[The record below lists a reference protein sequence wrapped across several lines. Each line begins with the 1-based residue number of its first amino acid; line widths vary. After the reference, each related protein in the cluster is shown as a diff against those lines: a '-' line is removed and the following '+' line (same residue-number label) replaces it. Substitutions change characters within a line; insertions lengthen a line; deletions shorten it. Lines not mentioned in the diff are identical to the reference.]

1 MSTNLFQTAMSNIGA
16 SIGSSVTSGLNT
28 LTSYLPSGAQSFL
41 SGVGKYTGITTQSI
55 GDFVGD
61 IFTGSVNLYDA
72 SNATK
77 FSDLPQPGAI
87 TGVGPSGA
95 KQLAAAGRAQMI
107 PFGSSDRIS
116 RAMQDQRVQQKL
128 IKMSQNYNI
137 PSPNIR
143 AGMNISLAS
152 ARAPSATLSRKYTT
166 VKK

>member
-1 MSTNLFQTAMSNIGA
+1 MNLFQTAMTNIGKN
-16 SIGSSVTSGLNT
+16 IGSSVTSGLNT

-61 IFTGSVNLYDA
+61 IFAGNANLV
-72 SNATK
+72 STETK
-77 FSDLPQPGAI
+77 LKDLPQAPRI

-95 KQLAAAGRAQMI
+95 KQLSAAGRAQMI
-107 PFGSSDRIS
+107 PFGSSDRIA
-116 RAMQDQRVQQKL
+116 RAMEDQRVQQKL
-128 IKMSQNYNI
+128 MKMSQNYRV

-152 ARAPSATLSRKYTT
+152 AGTPSATLSRKYTT

>member
-1 MSTNLFQTAMSNIGA
+1 MNLFQTAMTNIGKN
-16 SIGSSVTSGLNT
+16 IGSSVTSGLNT

-61 IFTGSVNLYDA
+61 IFAGNANLV
-72 SNATK
+72 STETK
-77 FSDLPQPGAI
+77 FSDLPQAPRI

-95 KQLAAAGRAQMI
+95 KQLSAAGRAQMI
-107 PFGSSDRIS
+107 PFGSSDRIA
-116 RAMQDQRVQQKL
+116 RAMEDQRVQQKL
-128 IKMSQNYNI
+128 MKMSQNYRV

-152 ARAPSATLSRKYTT
+152 AGTPSATLSRKYTT

>member
-1 MSTNLFQTAMSNIGA
+1 MNLFQTAMTNIGK
-16 SIGSSVTSGLNT
+16 SIGSGVTSGLNT

-41 SGVGKYTGITTQSI
+41 GSVGKYTGITTQSI

-61 IFTGSVNLYDA
+61 IFAGNANLV
-72 SNATK
+72 STETK
-77 FSDLPQPGAI
+77 FSDLPQAPRI

-95 KQLAAAGRAQMI
+95 KQLSAAGRAQMI
-107 PFGSSDRIS
+107 PFGSSDRIA
-116 RAMQDQRVQQKL
+116 RAMEDQRVQQKL
-128 IKMSQNYNI
+128 MKMSQNYRV

-152 ARAPSATLSRKYTT
+152 AGTPSATLSRKYTT

>member
-1 MSTNLFQTAMSNIGA
+1 MNLFQTAMTNIGK
-16 SIGSSVTSGLNT
+16 SIGSGVTSGLNT

-61 IFTGSVNLYDA
+61 IFAGNANLV
-72 SNATK
+72 STETK
-77 FSDLPQPGAI
+77 FSDLPQAPRI

-95 KQLAAAGRAQMI
+95 KQLSAAGRAQMI
-107 PFGSSDRIS
+107 PFGSSDRIA
-116 RAMQDQRVQQKL
+116 RAMEDQRVQQKL
-128 IKMSQNYNI
+128 MKMSQNYRV

-152 ARAPSATLSRKYTT
+152 AGTPSATLSRKYTT